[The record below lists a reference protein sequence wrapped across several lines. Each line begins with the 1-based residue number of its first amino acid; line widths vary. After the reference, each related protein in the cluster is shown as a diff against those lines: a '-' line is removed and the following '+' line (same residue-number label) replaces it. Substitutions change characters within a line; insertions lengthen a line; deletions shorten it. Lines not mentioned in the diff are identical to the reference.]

1 MSIRRRPKLGARAPL
16 SILLGNVPDAVD
28 YIFESTDEGHKQL
41 SALGVEREESNVS
54 LFVLV
59 VSSLGKVGYRH
70 RLRHGQ
76 QRCPVGSPFVLTF
89 RFGKVIGPTRAR
101 DSAERGNQG
110 DHPGIKH
117 GYRQCRMSNNLG

>member
-54 LFVLV
+54 RTSSLLEVIVWFEATGV
-59 VSSLGKVGYRH
+59 VSPSTDVQGRGR
-70 RLRHGQ
+70 
-76 QRCPVGSPFVLTF
+76 PFVVTF
-89 RFGKVIGPTRAR
+89 LFGKVKTGPAR
-101 DSAERGNQG
+101 VIRPKGE
-110 DHPGIKH
+110 II
-117 GYRQCRMSNNLG
+117 